1 MKSKAYTPFLLLL
14 FILAGCVTSQQQ
26 EQVIKDMQDQ
36 LADLKRAQ
44 VDTNVKLEELNNKL
58 LLLQERVDVDS
69 RAVEELKS
77 MAVPLTPPE
86 ELRVVKLPAEGL
98 KKEDVKKEEST
109 VKTSSPEELY
119 QQAQDVYTAGRLEEA
134 VTRFN
139 GFIQD
144 YPQHHLADNA
154 RYWIGE
160 VYYSRRDFQSA
171 ISEFQKVV
179 DNYPNGNKA
188 PEALLKIGFS
198 YIELGEMEKAIT
210 TLKRLI
216 KTYPSSDAAEKAKTK
231 LKDLQ
236 R

>member
-1 MKSKAYTPFLLLL
+1 M
-14 FILAGCVTSQQQ
+14 
-26 EQVIKDMQDQ
+26 
-36 LADLKRAQ
+36 ADLKRVQ
-44 VDTNVKLEELNNKL
+44 VDTNVKLEGLNNKL
-58 LLLQERVDVDS
+58 LLLQERVDVNS

-86 ELRVVKLPAEGL
+86 GLRVVKLPAEGL
-98 KKEDVKKEEST
+98 KEEST
-109 VKTSSPEELY
+109 VKTGSPEELY

-160 VYYSRRDFQSA
+160 VYYSRRDFPSA

-188 PEALLKIGFS
+188 PEALLKIGLS
-198 YIELGEMEKAIT
+198 YIELGEMEKAMA

-216 KTYPSSDAAEKAKTK
+216 KTYPSSDAAGKAKTR